1 MRRLANLRKDF
12 QYFMKII
19 KLLLY
24 LCILCSTA
32 NLNASVIG
40 LRIPDTT
47 AVVGDTINIPVY
59 ADSSLTG
66 ENVYS
71 YQLQISFNAELL
83 YAHSVLIDG
92 TISESFGSPAFN
104 NSVSGQVTIAGAGI
118 TPLSGSGVFL
128 YIRFISLQNGVSSI
142 SFTGSENNF
151 FNEGTPGIVFDNGS
165 ICIPTS
171 IYEFQNNSSDFIL
184 YQNYPNPFSSST
196 TIFFTSTTHL
206 HDFEQIKIY
215 NIKGQLIKELSPQID
230 KGTGIHIVEWDGTD
244 NQDIQVSNGMYF
256 YRIESI
262 RQLDYEMKKLI
273 LMR

>member
-1 MRRLANLRKDF
+1 
-12 QYFMKII
+12 MKIV

-24 LCILCSTA
+24 LCILCSAA
-32 NLNASVIG
+32 NLNATVIG

-47 AVVGDTINIPVY
+47 AIVGDTINIPVY

-71 YQLQISFNAELL
+71 YQLQISFDAELL

-128 YIRFISLQNGVSSI
+128 YIRFIPLQSGFSSI
-142 SFTGSENNF
+142 LFTGSENNF
-151 FNEGTPGIVFDNGS
+151 FNEGAPGIVFDNGS
-165 ICIPTS
+165 ICIPSS

-196 TIFFTSTTHL
+196 TISFDSRTNLYGFAW
-206 HDFEQIKIY
+206 IKIY
-215 NIKGQLIKELSPQID
+215 NIKGQLIKVLSTKVG

-244 NQDIQVSNGMYF
+244 NQGIQVSNGMYF
-256 YRIESI
+256 YRIESV